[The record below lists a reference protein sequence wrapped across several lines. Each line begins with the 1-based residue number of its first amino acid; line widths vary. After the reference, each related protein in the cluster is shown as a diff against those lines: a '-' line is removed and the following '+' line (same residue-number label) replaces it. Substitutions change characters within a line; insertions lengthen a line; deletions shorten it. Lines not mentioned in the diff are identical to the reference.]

1 LKKDYTVRSHQPGE
15 EEEIAQ
21 ILQIAFNGWPHID
34 LSCTPLE
41 HWRWKYLENPLDA
54 NLITVCS
61 SGGRLIGV
69 MHSIPQKIK
78 LKNDTYLI
86 IYSCDTC
93 VHPEYRGMGVYTNMY
108 KFSDKEK
115 EKQGF
120 KSNYW
125 VSSNPIVIKASS
137 VHEHKFSHSI
147 TNLARI
153 RDIEKQTE
161 AMPIKNTLLMKK
173 GYQAIELLNKIK
185 NFFIK
190 TPKKISDIKISEI
203 NNFDYRINEFW
214 NEVSDQY
221 DYIIV
226 RDMEYLNWR
235 YCDPRGGDF
244 IIHLAEDNDIILG
257 FSVLIINRYR
267 ADYPVGFIVD
277 LLALKDRLDVAD
289 SLLSNAINYFDINN
303 INIINYQIVKN
314 HPYETIFK
322 KHGFVDSRI
331 RTSIF
336 NDVDSAEELKE
347 KYENLKKSP
356 ANRIYYSYGDID
368 SLPVDI
374 PQYR

>member
-1 LKKDYTVRSHQPGE
+1 MKKDYTVRSYRPGE
-15 EEEIAQ
+15 EEEIVQ
-21 ILQIAFNGWPHID
+21 ILRIAFDGWPRID
-34 LSCTPLE
+34 LRCTPLE
-41 HWRWKYLENPLDA
+41 HWRWKYLENPLEA

-61 SGGRLIGV
+61 SDGRLIGA

-78 LKNDTYLI
+78 LQNDTYLI
-86 IYSCDTC
+86 NYSCDTC
-93 VHPEYRGMGVYTNMY
+93 VHPEYRGLGVYTNMY
-108 KFSDKEK
+108 KFGDEER
-115 EKQGF
+115 EKQRF

-125 VSSNPIVIKASS
+125 VTSNPIVIKASS
-137 VHEHKFSHSI
+137 VRELKFSHRI

-153 RDIEKQTE
+153 RDIDKQIE

-190 TPKKISDIKISEI
+190 SPKKISDIKISEI
-203 NNFDYRINEFW
+203 NNFDHRINEFW
-214 NEVSDQY
+214 DEISDQY

-257 FSVLIINRYR
+257 FSVLIINRYKN
-267 ADYPVGFIVD
+267 DYPVGFIVD
-277 LLALKDRLDVAD
+277 LLALKDRLDVVD
-289 SLLSNAINYFDINN
+289 SLLSKAVDYFDANN

-314 HPYETIFK
+314 HPYEAIFK

-331 RTSIF
+331 RTYIF
-336 NDVDSAEELKE
+336 NDFEGAEEKE
-347 KYENLKKSP
+347 KYANLKKSP
-356 ANRIYYSYGDID
+356 ANRVYYSYGDID
-368 SLPVDI
+368 SLPIDV
-374 PQYR
+374 PMYR